1 MSDTVELE
9 AFAGNA
15 TSVKINPSLGYA
27 AFDADSHYY
36 ESEDA
41 LTRHL
46 PKEWKRRGPKWA
58 VINGRKRLLLGDKVF
73 NYIPNPTFDPVAR
86 PGCMHDYY
94 AAKLEGVDFKQ
105 IMGDL
110 EPIRPEYRD
119 RDARLKVM
127 DEQGVGA
134 SWLFP
139 TLAVTIEVAYQPDI
153 AACLAALRAFNRWL
167 QEDWGFAYK
176 DRIFSAPVI
185 SLSDPDWAVE
195 EVDWCIKQGAKLI
208 SMRNGPVY
216 TKNGTT
222 SPGAPEYDPFWAR
235 VQDANLVVAPHAG
248 DDGYDF
254 IGKMWEPWEEYSGF
268 HVTPMRKVVTS
279 QRAVPDFFAALV
291 CHKVFERFPRLRV
304 ASIENGASW
313 VAPLLVRLFRGH
325 AQTKGYYK
333 KNPVDQ
339 FNEHIWVTPFWEDSL
354 EELATHMPIERII
367 FGSDWPH
374 VEGVVRPL
382 DFLEVVQSFSNTDRR
397 RIMRD
402 NVAKLTAT
410 ANP

>member
-1 MSDTVELE
+1 MGEAIDLE
-9 AFAGNA
+9 KFAGNA
-15 TSVKINPSLGYA
+15 SSVAIDATLGFA

-36 ESEDA
+36 EAQDA

-46 PKEWKRRGPKWA
+46 PREWRRRGPKWA
-58 VINGRKRLLLGDKVF
+58 EINGRPRLLLGDRVY

-94 AAKLEGVDFKQ
+94 AAKMVGVDFKEA
-105 IMGDL
+105 MGEL
-110 EPIRPEYRD
+110 EPIRAEYRD

-127 DEQGVGA
+127 DAQGVGA

-139 TLAVTIEVAYQPDI
+139 TLAVTIEVSYQHDVE
-153 AACLAALRAFNRWL
+153 AFLATLRAFNRWL
-167 QEDWGFAYK
+167 EEDWGFAYQ

-185 SLSDPDWAVE
+185 SLSDPDWAVAE
-195 EVDWCIKQGAKLI
+195 IEWCIERGARLV
-208 SMRNGPVY
+208 SLRNGPVY
-216 TKNGTT
+216 TRTGTT
-222 SPGAPEYDPFWAR
+222 SPGAPEFDPFWAR
-235 VQDANLVVAPHAG
+235 VQEANLVVAPHAG

-254 IGKMWEPWEEYSGF
+254 LGKMWEPWDDYSGF
-268 HVTPMRKVVTS
+268 SVTPLRKAVTS

-291 CHKVFERFPRLRV
+291 CHRVFERFPRLRV

-325 AQTKGYYK
+325 AQTKGYYRT
-333 KNPVDQ
+333 NPVDQ
-339 FNEHIWVTPFWEDSL
+339 FNEHIWVTPFWEDNIDDLS
-354 EELATHMPIERII
+354 THIPAERII

-374 VEGVVRPL
+374 VEGVVNPL
-382 DFLEVVQSFSNTDRR
+382 DFLAAVKNFSAEDRR

-402 NVAKLTAT
+402 NVAELTAT